1 MADRSTRSSKRNSSR
16 HRRRARGQAEN
27 NASAASRN
35 PSARPSVRHHH
46 HDETPRH
53 QPSHPSQP
61 SQPPPGY
68 APSIRSTTSRFSQ
81 TDQFAATRREFEFD
95 FDDASSIA
103 RSTVVSQPLNEVDSD
118 DDNDD
123 SNDAHDDDDNDDND
137 NDDDDDD
144 ENLTTARPAT
154 TSRPE
159 NMSNYY
165 DLLCV
170 SRDPSPDSIRRAYF
184 RLLTLLYPEVQP
196 PHLRQASGVY
206 FTVIQNAFET
216 LLDPCRRLKYDLDL
230 LHSASSHAASHVNAQ
245 NDEDYRLWH
254 TDFMRN
260 REQQENA
267 DAGLDF
273 WELGARFDAQELSNH
288 LKYGRQDGTSTVEPV
303 DFEMGH
309 SFSLDLPGLDRQVR
323 QATRVVQ
330 AYLDTRFMS
339 QKAVGEKQ
347 PDYVAIQNDPSSD
360 RKGGTVLAIRG
371 SVYGFLPNVSFLP
384 VTTLLD
390 PYQPSL
396 STTLTKDRLV
406 QLHAGKIHP
415 LIAIKLRHDISRG
428 NLASKAGRSTKVG
441 NTDQDET
448 VIEAETE
455 VLPEPSVSIGLS
467 RHMTLPYDR
476 NVRSLVQVGVKSSL
490 NSRRLPRFWSSV
502 RRPTAEGVLLCS
514 IDSGDWQMRPDE
526 TCRVLS
532 DFTARVKRKL
542 LYFDLPLYRTPKLE
556 IAYKAGGPLDPRGT
570 LITDRLSDR
579 GLRGLD
585 KGFYDDGTASWTVS
599 ATAEST
605 YLSTSLKYARDVSF
619 ELPHAAQNKHAVAHR
634 GRWGLSPAREV
645 RIEAEF
651 SANSVWA
658 GYLAVR
664 CLKRV
669 GRFAKFG
676 FELGLSSY
684 SLHLSVYWS
693 RLGRRVN
700 LPFLMCSRE
709 NLNTSVL
716 FWTTIVPFTSFAAW
730 EAWSRYRRLRQY
742 RLREEKVKSSLQED
756 QGYKRVEADQVASL
770 MMTGVQNK
778 QRAEYTVS
786 GLVIKSAKYGVKAP
800 GSSNA
805 WGAEEV
811 ADVTVPVAALVNGSR
826 LFIPAGVCKSNI
838 LGFWDPSPGEEKV
851 LHVRYMYKGKEA
863 TVEVS
868 GDDEELVLPPS
879 RAP

>member
-1 MADRSTRSSKRNSSR
+1 MADHSTRSSRRSSSR

-46 HDETPRH
+46 HEETPRH
-53 QPSHPSQP
+53 QPSQP
-61 SQPPPGY
+61 SQPPPSY
-68 APSIRSTTSRFSQ
+68 APSIRSTASRFSL

-103 RSTVVSQPLNEVDSD
+103 RSTVVSQPLDEVDSD
-118 DDNDD
+118 EEDDDD
-123 SNDAHDDDDNDDND
+123 SNDDDDENDNDDDDNDD
-137 NDDDDDD
+137 DD
-144 ENLTTARPAT
+144 ETPTPARPAT
-154 TSRPE
+154 SRPK
-159 NMSNYY
+159 NINNYY

-230 LHSASSHAASHVNAQ
+230 LHGVSSHAASHVNSQ

-254 TDFMRN
+254 ADFMRN

-288 LKYGRQDGTSTVEPV
+288 LKYGRQDGTSTAEPV
-303 DFEMGH
+303 DFEMAH

-323 QATRVVQ
+323 QATRVLQ
-330 AYLDTRFMS
+330 AYLLTRFMPK
-339 QKAVGEKQ
+339 KAVVEKQ
-347 PDYVAIQNDPSSD
+347 PDYLVIQNDTSSD
-360 RKGGTVLAIRG
+360 GKGGTVLAIRG
-371 SVYGFLPNVSFLP
+371 SVYGFLQNVPFLP
-384 VTTLLD
+384 VITLLD
-390 PYQPSL
+390 PYQPSF
-396 STTLTKDRLV
+396 STTLTKDRLA
-406 QLHAGKIHP
+406 QLHVGKIHP
-415 LIAIKLRHDISRG
+415 LIAIKLRHAISQG
-428 NLASKAGRSTKVG
+428 NLTPNAERSKTVG
-441 NTDQDET
+441 SADQDDT

-467 RHMTLPYDR
+467 KHMIIPYDK
-476 NVRSLVQVGVKSSL
+476 NVKSFVQVGVKSRL
-490 NSRRLPRFWSSV
+490 YGRRLPRFWSSV

-514 IDSGDWQMRPDE
+514 IDSGDWQMRADE

-542 LYFDLPLYRTPKLE
+542 LYFELPLYRTPKLE
-556 IAYKAGGPLDPRGT
+556 VAYKVGGPLDPRGT

-585 KGFYDDGTASWTVS
+585 KGFHNDGTASWTVS

-619 ELPHAAQNKHAVAHR
+619 ELPHVAQTQRALAR
-634 GRWGLSPAREV
+634 QERWGLSPGREV

-676 FELGLSSY
+676 LELGLSSY

-709 NLNTSVL
+709 NLNTGIL

-742 RLREEKVKSSLQED
+742 RLREEKMKSYVQDD
-756 QGYKRVEADQVASL
+756 QGYKRVEADQVTSL

-778 QRAEYTVS
+778 QRAEYTAN

-805 WGAEEV
+805 WGVEEV

-826 LFIPAGVCKSNI
+826 LCIPAGVCKSNI

-863 TVEVS
+863 IVEVS
-868 GDDEELVLPPS
+868 GDDEELVLPPPS